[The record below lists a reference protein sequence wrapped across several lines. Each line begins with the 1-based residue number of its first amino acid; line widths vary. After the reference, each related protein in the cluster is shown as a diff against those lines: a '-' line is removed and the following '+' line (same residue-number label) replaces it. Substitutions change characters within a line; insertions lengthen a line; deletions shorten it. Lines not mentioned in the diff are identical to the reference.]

1 MCNKKNKKD
10 PIARYVKSTAQII
23 ASRKENLS
31 DTLYIIVEKDKLD
44 SCQKSRNKFH
54 DFFENEQNMTY
65 YKDNETKIDYQMS
78 LIFIQIKDKPR

>member
-1 MCNKKNKKD
+1 MCNKKD

-44 SCQKSRNKFH
+44 QSS
-54 DFFENEQNMTY
+54 TS
-65 YKDNETKIDYQMS
+65 T
-78 LIFIQIKDKPR
+78 